1 MQYWCFASNRFLTN
15 MQILL
20 VMILSRLS
28 NTFVFPDPETA
39 FIITYTEDQEYVAI
53 MFVYVYLCI
62 IIIVN

>member
-1 MQYWCFASNRFLTN
+1 

-53 MFVYVYLCI
+53 MFVYVYPCI